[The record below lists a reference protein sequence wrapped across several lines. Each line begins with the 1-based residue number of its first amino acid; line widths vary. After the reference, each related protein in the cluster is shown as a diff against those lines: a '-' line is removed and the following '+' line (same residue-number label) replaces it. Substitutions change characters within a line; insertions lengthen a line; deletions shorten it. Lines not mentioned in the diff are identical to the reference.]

1 MAQSEKFTPR
11 TKHIALKYHWFK
23 QYEKSGLFD
32 INYVNTHE
40 QLADILTKP
49 LDEYNFKRLRKML
62 MGYWWVPKQ
71 EGVLEYLGVYA
82 LNFLGRL
89 IGAKLLFI

>member
-1 MAQSEKFTPR
+1 MPPALKWHSQKKFTPR

-32 INYVNTHE
+32 IKYVNTHE

-62 MGYWWVPKQ
+62 MGYW
-71 EGVLEYLGVYA
+71 
-82 LNFLGRL
+82 
-89 IGAKLLFI
+89 